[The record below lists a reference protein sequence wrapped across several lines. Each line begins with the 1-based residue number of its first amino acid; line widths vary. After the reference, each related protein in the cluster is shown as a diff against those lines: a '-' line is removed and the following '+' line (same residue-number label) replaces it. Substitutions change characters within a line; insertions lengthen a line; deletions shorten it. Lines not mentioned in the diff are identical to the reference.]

1 MPQDSEQIILA
12 LETAVG
18 GGSISVFQNDAEIA
32 SICGEAGISRAES
45 LITIIDQLLNS
56 CGVSFRDISTIAV
69 STGPGSYTG
78 IRIGMST
85 AMGLAGSLGS
95 AFIGV
100 DLLTAMCESVQSE
113 SAVVSAVPIGR
124 YEVAWETY
132 DNIEDGRGGD
142 PQIGTISDFVSVVLD
157 GQYSVAILYR
167 SLYKAISNLNI
178 EFPATLK
185 IIDAGENLSTFIGR
199 SANQKRGSQNINP
212 IYLLNPARRRGLF

>member
-1 MPQDSEQIILA
+1 MSQDSEQITLA

-18 GGSISVFQNDAEIA
+18 GGSISVFQNGAEIA
-32 SICGEAGISRAES
+32 SICGETGISRAEG
-45 LITIIDQLLNS
+45 LITTIDQLLS
-56 CGVSFRDISTIAV
+56 SSGISSRDINTVAV

-85 AMGLAGSLGS
+85 AMGLAESLG
-95 AFIGV
+95 ATFIGV
-100 DLLTAMCESVQSE
+100 DLLTAMCESMQSE

-124 YEVAWETY
+124 DEAASETY

-142 PQIGTISDFVSVVLD
+142 PQVGTILDFVSLVLD
-157 GQYSVAILYR
+157 GQYSVAILHR

-199 SANQKRGSQNINP
+199 SANQKRGSQISTRS
-212 IYLLNPARRRGLF
+212 IY